1 MEPCT
6 ISPENGQSPLNEE
19 TLRAAVLEELSR
31 SGMSQTKLAKESG
44 INQARL
50 SQWLGGKYRGD
61 NQAVARELDRW
72 LKLTVERREQKVSG
86 ILAAPPEW
94 QRTPSAKRILDTLR
108 FAQANGDITLIYGGA
123 GVGKTCTANQYREN
137 NLNVWIA
144 TMSPA
149 LSSVTAVLERVC
161 ASIGILEIP
170 SGASRAETA
179 IVARLTGSR
188 GLLIVDEARH
198 LAVSGVE
205 ALRSIHDASGI
216 GLALIG
222 NETVY
227 ARITGGSRKANF
239 AQLFSRIGYRVNL
252 SAPSA
257 ADVETILDA
266 WHIQEK
272 RARRFCSEIAAR
284 AGALRSLT
292 KVLRIASMT
301 RETPEEA
308 IDYDMIQVAWLELG
322 GTI

>member
-1 MEPCT
+1 
-6 ISPENGQSPLNEE
+6 
-19 TLRAAVLEELSR
+19 
-31 SGMSQTKLAKESG
+31 
-44 INQARL
+44 
-50 SQWLGGKYRGD
+50 
-61 NQAVARELDRW
+61 

-188 GLLIVDEARH
+188 GLLIVDEAQH